1 MREPSPAVLAALV
14 ALGAI
19 GGSDDD
25 FVREF
30 GNIILTQVSNA
41 DVRRAL
47 QFVLE
52 RDGGDQFIAR
62 VVKNLRRYAGQ
73 RPPHLKIAL
82 DELIKASEEPEN
94 FIRAST
100 IRIRGRRSA

>member
-1 MREPSPAVLAALV
+1 MTSQLSRETLAALV

-19 GGSDDD
+19 GGSDDE

-30 GNIILTQVSNA
+30 GNIILTQINNA

-62 VVKNLRRYAGQ
+62 VVKTCGALPAAARRICALR
-73 RPPHLKIAL
+73 
-82 DELIKASEEPEN
+82 SMN
-94 FIRAST
+94 
-100 IRIRGRRSA
+100 